1 MSKVKFFIQQSWLLI
16 VCSLFFGLLLAGANA
31 VWTPRI
37 EQNKIDKLN
46 NLMSSLI
53 PAAKN
58 FQLVGTLTINSAKGK
73 PIPTDLYKA
82 LAEDGDCIGYCFNTA
97 GPGFADKIELVLAVD
112 KNFKKIA
119 GFNVLSSNETPGF
132 GDRIK
137 QPYYRNQF
145 AGAPAG
151 RLRLEKTG
159 DAKKIDSRI
168 VAITGAT
175 ISSEAV
181 VDIVNNALPQLK
193 KQMKKKGLIEDG
205 N

>member
-1 MSKVKFFIQQSWLLI
+1 MSKIKFFIQQSWLLI
-16 VCSLFFGLLLAGANA
+16 VCSIFFGLLLAGANA
-31 VWTPRI
+31 VWSPRI
-37 EQNKIDKLN
+37 KQNRIDKLDK
-46 NLMSSLI
+46 LMSSLI
-53 PAAKN
+53 PAAKK
-58 FQLVGTLTINSAKGK
+58 FQPVGSFTINSAKAK

-82 LAEDGDCIGYCFNTA
+82 LASDGTCIGYCFNTV

-112 KNFKKIA
+112 KDFKKIA

-151 RLRLEKTG
+151 RLRLGKTG
-159 DAKKIDSRI
+159 DAKKIDSEI

-181 VDIVNNALPQLK
+181 VDIVNNALPQVK
-193 KQMKKKGLIEDG
+193 KQMKQKGLIKDG

>member
-1 MSKVKFFIQQSWLLI
+1 MSKIKFFIQQSWLLL

-37 EQNKIDKLN
+37 EQNKIDKLDK
-46 NLMSSLI
+46 LMSALI
-53 PAAKN
+53 PVAKK

-73 PIPTDLYKA
+73 SIPTDLYKV

-97 GPGFADKIELVLAVD
+97 GPGFTDKIELVLAVD

-151 RLRLEKTG
+151 PLDLEKTG
-159 DAKKIDSRI
+159 DPKKIDSEI

-193 KQMKKKGLIEDG
+193 KQMKQKGLIEDG

>member
-1 MSKVKFFIQQSWLLI
+1 MSKIKFFIQQSWLLL

-37 EQNKIDKLN
+37 EQNKIDKLDK
-46 NLMSSLI
+46 LMSALI
-53 PAAKN
+53 PAAKK

-73 PIPTDLYKA
+73 SIPTDLYKV

-132 GDRIK
+132 GDGIK

-151 RLRLEKTG
+151 RLDLEKTG

-193 KQMKKKGLIEDG
+193 KQMKQKGLIEDG